1 MHNPRKLVSSPSF
14 LRRARSACAGVL
26 GVAAILIG
34 GPVSAQVSPLMGQ
47 WFAQTPTTQWRFIF
61 TAGDA
66 VTYQVQTP
74 TGVIIFVA
82 RYELVGLQLH
92 VIPVQASL
100 RTALVPWNCVMQFD
114 GPNTFLCRDLVL
126 TRG

>member
-1 MHNPRKLVSSPSF
+1 MHNLRKLVSLPSF
-14 LRRARSACAGVL
+14 VRARSACAGVL
-26 GVAAILIG
+26 AVALISG
-34 GPVSAQVSPLMGQ
+34 SASAEVSPLMGQ
-47 WFAQTPTTQWRFIF
+47 WFAQTPSTQWRFIF

-82 RYELVGLQLH
+82 RYELVGQQLH
-92 VIPVQASL
+92 VIPVQSSL
-100 RTALVPWNCVMQFD
+100 RGPLVPWDCLMQFD
-114 GPNTFLCRDLVL
+114 GPDTFLCRDLVL